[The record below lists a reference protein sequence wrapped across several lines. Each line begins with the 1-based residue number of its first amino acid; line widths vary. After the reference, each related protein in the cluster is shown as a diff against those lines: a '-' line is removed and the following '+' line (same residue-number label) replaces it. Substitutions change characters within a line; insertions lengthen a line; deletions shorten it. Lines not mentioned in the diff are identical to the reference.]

1 MEIQLNGVYVV
12 MSLDLIR
19 TKHSWLTKG
28 ILLFLAVT
36 FVLGFGFSLS
46 NFGDLSG
53 PSGGS
58 AADVNGEKIPMSEFY
73 RYRDNF
79 RRQNP
84 QLGELSP
91 AALEQVNIRVL
102 SVMID
107 EKLLSQKARELGFRV
122 SDQEIDEFIKSIP
135 AFQIDGQFIGTK
147 GYEERIREIFNI
159 SPGEFENILREEL
172 LAAKMERFIYETALI
187 TEEELYNVYLR
198 QNEKVNLYYIPFSSK
213 DFVDAYTPGEEDV
226 KKYYEANKAKF
237 KTDELR
243 SVRFITISPEDFE
256 NRIEISEEEVNAYY
270 NAYPEEFVTEEGET
284 LPLEEA
290 REQILSTL
298 KAQRGGVLREQFVEV
313 MGNTE
318 NSEKTLDQL
327 AAENKIETINE
338 SEMFTDS
345 DILKEIPP
353 RITRMAFEK
362 NKGETAIVPTGTSVW
377 VFEVKEVVPSRGK
390 KIEEAKEDIIIVL
403 KVEKAKQTAGQ
414 KARETLAKLKTVKK
428 KDLGDKTKS
437 LGVELKETGYF
448 TRLDSVPDINNEQ
461 LRSEA
466 FEIDEK
472 TVVSNKL
479 YNVKDDFYIVSIK
492 EKETADKEVFEQ
504 QKNEL
509 KEQEL
514 SRQQRTLRRDWLQ
527 NLRRESEI
535 SPNAS
540 LFPTQG

>member
-1 MEIQLNGVYVV
+1 

-187 TEEELYNVYLR
+187 TEEELYNIYLR

-213 DFVDAYTPGEEDV
+213 DFVDAYTPGKEDV
-226 KKYYEANKAKF
+226 KKYYEANKDKF

-298 KAQRGGVLREQFVEV
+298 KAQRGGVLREQFIEV

-353 RITRMAFEK
+353 RITRMAFEI
-362 NKGETAIVPTGTSVW
+362 NKGETAIVPTGNSVW

-390 KIEEAKEDIIIVL
+390 KIEEAKEDIITVL

-414 KARETLAKLKTVKK
+414 KARETLTQLKTVKK

-448 TRLDSVPDINNEQ
+448 TRLDSVPVINNEQ

-492 EKETADKEVFEQ
+492 EKESADKEMFEQ